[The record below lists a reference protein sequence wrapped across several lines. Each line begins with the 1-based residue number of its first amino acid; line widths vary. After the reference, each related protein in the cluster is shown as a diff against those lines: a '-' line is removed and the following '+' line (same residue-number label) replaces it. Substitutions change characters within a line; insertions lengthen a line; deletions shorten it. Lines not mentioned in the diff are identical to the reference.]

1 MHRLGQFPD
10 PIETCGEPVPSAD
23 LWIQSSPNT
32 CSNHLDTP
40 TTGPPDTLTAVS
52 DRPSVPDSAV
62 VFALSKVELGL
73 DEVLEALRSPDPFG
87 LRSTLTEY
95 IAKDKPNLTE
105 RALIAAVERLLR
117 MKVPGHAEWP
127 TLPLAERCD
136 WWVDRIA
143 TFAAVVAAL
152 PRLSGAAADRL
163 PIQDSLGAAVQ
174 ATVIGA
180 ICREYGVDDHAD
192 RTSVITRVLTD
203 RPITPDQVRKYDD
216 PVAAAEA
223 IREQIGDRGDDPGD
237 ESGGVRHGVRV
248 LWRTAKLLRGV
259 DEVFEDRPRGSLP
272 ARALG
277 KLPGIGVVGG
287 YFDERKGIRRAAY
300 EAGELLA
307 SRSFRV

>member
-1 MHRLGQFPD
+1 MRRLGQFPE
-10 PIETCGEPVPSAD
+10 PIETCGEPRPSAD

-40 TTGPPDTLTAVS
+40 TTAPPDTLTAVS

-73 DEVLEALRSPDPFG
+73 DELLEALRSPDPFG

-95 IAKDKPNLTE
+95 TEKDRPNLTE

-127 TLPLAERCD
+127 ALPLAERCD

-152 PRLSGAAADRL
+152 PRLGGAAADRL

-174 ATVIGA
+174 ATAVGA
-180 ICREYGVDDHAD
+180 ICREYGIDDHAD
-192 RTSVITRVLTD
+192 RTSVITRVLTG
-203 RPITPDQVRKYDD
+203 RPVTPEEVREYDD
-216 PVAAAEA
+216 PRAAAEA
-223 IREQIGDRGDDPGD
+223 VAEQLGDRGDDPDGA
-237 ESGGVRHGVRV
+237 GGIRHGVRM
-248 LWRTAKLLRGV
+248 LWRTAKLLRGIN
-259 DEVFEDRPRGSLP
+259 EVFEDRPRGSLA
-272 ARALG
+272 ARAIG
-277 KLPGIGVVGG
+277 KLPGIGLVGG